1 MEYKDYYKILGVE
14 RGADEAEI
22 KRAYRKLAQQHHPDK
37 EGGSEEQ
44 FKQINEAYQVL
55 GDPEKRA
62 KYDRLG
68 SSYRNWE
75 RRGAPGGFDWSQWTA
90 GQPGGVR
97 VEVGDLGD
105 LGDLFG
111 GGFSDFFN
119 AIFGRGGAAG
129 GTVRGG
135 ASSRGALRGRDL
147 EQPVTISLREAY
159 QGTTRTFSRNG
170 KRLEVD
176 IPPGAKTGTR
186 VRIAGQGEAGRAGGG
201 AGAAPSGDLYLQVR
215 VAPEQ
220 GIERKGDDLYVD
232 VEADLYTA
240 VLGGE
245 IEVQTLEGP
254 VLLNIPA
261 GSQPGQ
267 TFRLRGRGMPRLRNP
282 KKHGDLYARLNVHLP
297 AELSDEQRDLFEQLA
312 KLNQKPG

>member
-1 MEYKDYYKILGVE
+1 MEYKDYYQILGVQ
-14 RGADEAEI
+14 RDADEAEI
-22 KRAYRKLAQQHHPDK
+22 KRAYRKLAQRHHPDK

-55 GDPEKRA
+55 GDSEKRA
-62 KYDRLG
+62 KYDQLG
-68 SSYRNWE
+68 SSYRDWE
-75 RRGAPGGFDWSQWTA
+75 RRGASGGFDWSQWTT

-119 AIFGRGGAAG
+119 AIFGRSATGGIGGGAG
-129 GTVRGG
+129 
-135 ASSRGALRGRDL
+135 RGATRRGRDV
-147 EQPVTISLREAY
+147 EQPVTISLREAH
-159 QGTTRTFSRNG
+159 QGTTRSYSLNG

-176 IPPGAKTGTR
+176 IPPGARTGTR
-186 VRIAGQGEAGRAGGG
+186 VRIAGQGEAGGRGPAAGPQ
-201 AGAAPSGDLYLQVR
+201 AGQAGDLYLRVQ
-215 VAPEQ
+215 VAPEP
-220 GIERKGDDLYVD
+220 GIERKGDDLHVE

-254 VLLNIPA
+254 VLLNIPP

-267 TFRLRGRGMPRLRNP
+267 TFRLRGRGMPRLRDP
-282 KKHGDLYARLNVHLP
+282 KKHGDLYAKLNVRLP
-297 AELSDEQRDLFEQLA
+297 AELNDEQRELFEQLA
-312 KLNQKPG
+312 KLSQKRS

>member
-1 MEYKDYYKILGVE
+1 MEYKDYYQILGVD

-22 KRAYRKLAQQHHPDK
+22 KRAYRKLAQKHHPDK
-37 EGGSEEQ
+37 ESGSEEQ

-68 SSYRNWE
+68 SSYRDWE
-75 RRGAPGGFDWSQWTA
+75 RRGAPGGFDWSQWTG

-97 VEVGDLGD
+97 VEMGD

-111 GGFSDFFN
+111 GGFSEFFN
-119 AIFGRGGAAG
+119 AIFGVGGG
-129 GTVRGG
+129 GPSGRVPV
-135 ASSRGALRGRDL
+135 RGRDV
-147 EQPVTISLREAY
+147 EQQVNISLREAY
-159 QGTTRTFSRNG
+159 QGTTRTYSRNG

-176 IPPGAKTGTR
+176 IPPGSRTGTR
-186 VRIAGQGEAGRAGGG
+186 VRLAGHGQ
-201 AGAAPSGDLYLQVR
+201 AASGKSGDLYLRVN
-215 VAPEQ
+215 VAPEH
-220 GIERKGDDLYVD
+220 GIRRKGDDLH
-232 VEADLYTA
+232 VEVEVDLYTA

-254 VLLNIPA
+254 VLLSIPA

-267 TFRLRGRGMPRLRNP
+267 TFRLRGRGMPKLRNP
-282 KKHGDLYARLNVHLP
+282 DQHGDLFAKLIVTLP
-297 AELSDEQRDLFEQLA
+297 SDLSDEQRALFEQLS
-312 KLNQKPG
+312 KLSQGSD

>member
-1 MEYKDYYKILGVE
+1 MEYKDYYKILGVD
-14 RGADEAEI
+14 RNADEAEI

-37 EGGSEEQ
+37 ETGSEEQ
-44 FKQINEAYQVL
+44 FKLINEAYQVL

-68 SSYRNWE
+68 SSYRDWE
-75 RRGAPGGFDWSQWTA
+75 RGGAAGGFDWSQWTT

-111 GGFSDFFN
+111 GGFSDFFD
-119 AIFGRGGAAG
+119 AIFGRGAAGRGTPARGAA
-129 GTVRGG
+129 
-135 ASSRGALRGRDL
+135 RGRDV
-147 EQPVTISLREAY
+147 EQSVTISLREAY
-159 QGTTRTFSRNG
+159 HGTTRTFSRNG

-176 IPPGAKTGTR
+176 IPPGAKNGTR
-186 VRIAGQGEAGRAGGG
+186 VRLAGEGEAGAAAGRG
-201 AGAAPSGDLYLQVR
+201 PSGDLYLRVN
-215 VAPEQ
+215 VAPEP
-220 GIERKGDDLYVD
+220 GIVRKGDDLHVD

-267 TFRLRGRGMPRLRNP
+267 TLRLRGRGMPKLRSPRN
-282 KKHGDLYARLNVHLP
+282 HGDLYAKLQIRLP
-297 AELSDEQRDLFEQLA
+297 AELSAEERQLFERLA
-312 KLNQKPG
+312 RLSKDKR

>member
-1 MEYKDYYKILGVE
+1 MEYKDYYEVLGVK

-22 KRAYRKLAQQHHPDK
+22 KRAYRKLAQQYHPDK
-37 EGGSEEQ
+37 ESGSEEQ

-68 SSYRNWE
+68 SSYRDWE
-75 RRGAPGGFDWSQWTA
+75 RRGTPGGFDWSQWTG

-97 VEVGDLGD
+97 VEMGDLGD
-105 LGDLFG
+105 LLG
-111 GGFSDFFN
+111 GGFSEFFN
-119 AIFGRGGAAG
+119 AIFGMGGGGPSARAA
-129 GTVRGG
+129 
-135 ASSRGALRGRDL
+135 ARGRDV

-159 QGTTRTFSRNG
+159 QGTTRTYSRNG

-176 IPPGAKTGTR
+176 IPAGAKTGTR
-186 VRIAGQGEAGRAGGG
+186 VRLAGHGQAAAGQ
-201 AGAAPSGDLYLQVR
+201 SGDLYLRVN
-215 VAPEQ
+215 VAPER
-220 GIERKGDDLYVD
+220 GIRRKGNDLHLE
-232 VEADLYTA
+232 VETDLYTA

-254 VLLNIPA
+254 VLLSIPA

-267 TFRLRGRGMPRLRNP
+267 TFRLRGRGMPQLQNP
-282 KKHGDLYARLNVHLP
+282 KQHGDLYAKLEVVLP
-297 AELSDEQRDLFEQLA
+297 SELTDEQRELFEQLS
-312 KLNQKPG
+312 KLNH